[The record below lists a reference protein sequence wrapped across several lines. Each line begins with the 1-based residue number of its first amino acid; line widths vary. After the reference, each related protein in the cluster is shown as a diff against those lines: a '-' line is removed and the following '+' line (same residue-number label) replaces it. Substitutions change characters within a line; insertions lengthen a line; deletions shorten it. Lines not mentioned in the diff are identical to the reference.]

1 MPKLVAGLFTA
12 RQDVS
17 LLIADLQEKGIKE
30 RDISVIAKDYKELD
44 RISADTGLKTPD
56 SGTADNSIFGVLRGV
71 SEVLEG
77 ARGEAKAVG
86 PAAKK
91 AAGSELWETGDHLA
105 VPLIGAGVPEEDAR
119 HYHDEVAKGRFL
131 VLVQCE
137 SDLAKFVNEQMN
149 NHHSLPM
156 N

>member
-1 MPKLVAGLFTA
+1 MPKLVAGLFAA

-17 LLIADLQEKGIKE
+17 LLIADLQEKGIQNE
-30 RDISVIAKDYKELD
+30 HISVIAKDYNELE
-44 RISADTGLKTPD
+44 RISADTGLKVPD
-56 SGTADNSIFGVLRGV
+56 SGTADKSIFGVLRGV

-77 ARGEAKAVG
+77 ARGEVKALG

-91 AAGSELWETGDHLA
+91 AAGAELWETGDHLA

-131 VLVQCE
+131 VLVQCGSE
-137 SDLAKFVNEQMN
+137 SAGEVNEQMN
-149 NHHSLPM
+149 KYHSLPID
-156 N
+156 